1 MWTHINFFD
10 ILYLSK
16 AVKLLNRIKE
26 LRLGKELKQV
36 ELAQI
41 IGMSQ
46 SSLSGYESGKIEPD
60 QETLIRLSEFF
71 DVSIDYLLGISNV
84 KKAPTLEQVDAKELQ
99 RLKELVEHLTPEQ
112 QEELLRYGQYLASQ
126 PPFSKDS

>member
-84 KKAPTLEQVDAKELQ
+84 KKALTLEQVDAKELQ

>member
-26 LRLGKELKQV
+26 LRLGKELRQV

-99 RLKELVEHLTPEQ
+99 RLKELVERLTPEQ
-112 QEELLRYGQYLASQ
+112 QEELLRYGQYLAAQ